1 MRTGYN
7 SNHGHRGVNFHIQT
21 EDSGRARPHVI
32 THLFHGGTILASEKA
47 DYSDR
52 LESPRLEEDVK
63 ALMENQHKDMLRRLV
78 GGELDALIGE
88 RLGAEVFPSE

>member
-32 THLFHGGTILASEKA
+32 THLFHGGTILASEKT

-52 LESPRLEEDVK
+52 LESPQLEDDINLAYNFICETSD
-63 ALMENQHKDMLRRLV
+63 LV
-78 GGELDALIGE
+78 FNLS
-88 RLGAEVFPSE
+88 V